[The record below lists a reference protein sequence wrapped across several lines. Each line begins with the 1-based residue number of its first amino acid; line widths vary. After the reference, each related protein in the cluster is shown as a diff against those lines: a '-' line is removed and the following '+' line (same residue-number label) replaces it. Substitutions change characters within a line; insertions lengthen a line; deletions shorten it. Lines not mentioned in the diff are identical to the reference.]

1 MQERSSALAK
11 LDDTIAAISNVRNSS
26 GKAMTMA
33 KARSIQRGAA
43 QRGSAQ
49 RETLVFIADIFLAL
63 NILPAF

>member
-1 MQERSSALAK
+1 MQERSSALTK
-11 LDDTIAAISNVRNSS
+11 LDARIAAISSVRSRR

-33 KARSIQRGAA
+33 KACSVQRGA
-43 QRGSAQ
+43 AQ